1 MQVIGY
7 GLNGTVLLAV
17 VVVVQLAMPVTP
29 LVARVWPSTN
39 PETVAVSGL
48 GTGAPY
54 TFVCGSAVAV
64 RCALVTVSLVVLSEA
79 AKKFESWAKS
89 YWIVYGEPETP
100 RTSVPFT
107 VTLKAPFVP
116 MFPEPEAAPM
126 VTEMD
131 SLLGG

>member
-17 VVVVQLAMPVTP
+17 AVVVQLAMPVTP

-54 TFVCGSAVAV
+54 AFVCGSAVTVKCAV
-64 RCALVTVSLVVLSEA
+64 VTVRLPGTKLV
-79 AKKFESWAKS
+79 KS
-89 YWIVYGEPETP
+89 
-100 RTSVPFT
+100 
-107 VTLKAPFVP
+107 
-116 MFPEPEAAPM
+116 
-126 VTEMD
+126 
-131 SLLGG
+131 